1 MKFLNY
7 LILFI
12 SFPFIT
18 QAHVG
23 SSGVVYEGKAGKY
36 PVQVFVQPPDVIPG
50 TAQVTV
56 MVGQGNVQSIDL
68 KPIYFSAGDEGSPK
82 ADPALSVPEQVGQFQ
97 GAVWFMES
105 GSASVQITIKGSLGT
120 GTVIVPMA
128 AVSTATRQMPEVTG
142 WVLVGLGVL
151 LIGLL
156 TTIFGAS
163 VSDGLMKPGQAD
175 TAQTKRKRVTGSLVG
190 ATFCIGLVFIGNNWW
205 KNRAEEYKEYLYQPY
220 QGTSRIQQLD
230 GQSVLTLQI
239 DSSSVKQRSLS
250 YLVPDHGKLMH
261 LFLVRQGT
269 MDAFAHLHPNR
280 VDSLTFQAPLP
291 DLPPG
296 KYLLYA
302 DMVRYHG
309 FSYTVTDTLDI
320 PTLPASTAHTLQADP
335 EDTYAVTSSISKT
348 QPLLGDQNITI
359 CGKPGVK
366 TKLQDGSTIVWEAQP
381 NQTFQSGKVY
391 SLNFSIIDPDGKPAS
406 LQPYLGMMG
415 HAAVFK
421 NDGQVYIHLH
431 PTGTFSNVSQQIM
444 ENRVAE
450 TQRLASNPAPPKVF
464 RDSVDQVLQMLDQ
477 LPEAARDHLIM
488 PNMDMAAMAGM
499 DHGKANNHLSIPYA
513 FPRTGDYRIW
523 IQVKRNNQVLTGVF
537 DASVK

>member
-1 MKFLNY
+1 MKFLKY
-7 LILFI
+7 LFFFL
-12 SFPFIT
+12 SFPIIT
-18 QAHVG
+18 HAHVG

-56 MVGQGNVQSIDL
+56 MVGQGTVESIQL
-68 KPIYFSAGDEGSPK
+68 KPIYFSAGDEGSPQ
-82 ADPALSVPEQVGQFQ
+82 ADPALPAPGEPGQFQ
-97 GAVWFMES
+97 GSVWFMET
-105 GSASVQITIKGSLGT
+105 GSASVQVTIKGSLGT
-120 GTVIVPMA
+120 GTVVIPMV
-128 AVSTATRQMPEVTG
+128 AVSTATRQMPEITG

-156 TTIFGAS
+156 ITIFGAS

-175 TAQTKRKRVTGSLVG
+175 TAQTRRKRVTGSIVG
-190 ATFCIGLVFIGNNWW
+190 ATFCFGLIFIGNNWW
-205 KNRAEEYKEYLYQPY
+205 KDRANEYKDYLYKPY
-220 QGTSRIQQLD
+220 RATSSVHQKE

-239 DSSSVKQRSLS
+239 DSNSVQQRSLS

-280 VDSLTFQAPLP
+280 LDSLTFQAPLP

-309 FSYTVTDTLDI
+309 FSYTVTDTLEI
-320 PTLPASTAHTLQADP
+320 PVLPKTQTKTLKSDP
-335 EDTYAVTSSISKT
+335 EDTFAVTSSITKT

-391 SLNFSIIDPDGKPAS
+391 SLNFSVIDPNGKSAA

-431 PTGTFSNVSQQIM
+431 PTGTFSSASQQIL
-444 ENRVAE
+444 ENRITE
-450 TQRLASNPAPPKVF
+450 TRRLATNPAPPKVF
-464 RDSVDQVLQMLDQ
+464 RDSVDQVIQMLAQ
-477 LPEAARDHLIM
+477 LPEAARDHLLM
-488 PNMDMAAMAGM
+488 PNMDMASMGGM
-499 DHGKANNHLSIPYA
+499 EHGQENNHLSIPYA
-513 FPRTGDYRIW
+513 FPQSGDYRIW
-523 IQVKRNNQVLTGVF
+523 IQVKRNNKVLTGVF

>member
-1 MKFLNY
+1 MKFLKY
-7 LILFI
+7 LIIFL
-12 SFPFIT
+12 SFPLLT
-18 QAHVG
+18 WSHVG
-23 SSGVVYEGKAGKY
+23 SSGVVYEGKAGNY

-56 MVGQGNVQSIDL
+56 LVGQGSVQSIDL

-82 ADPALSVPEQVGQFQ
+82 ADPALPVANERGQYQ
-97 GAVWFMES
+97 GAVWFMEA
-105 GSASVQITIKGSLGT
+105 GSASVQVTIKGSLGT
-120 GTVIVPMA
+120 GTVVVPMV
-128 AVSTATRQMPEVTG
+128 AVSTATRSMPEITG
-142 WVLVGLGVL
+142 WILVGLGVL

-163 VSDGLMKPGQAD
+163 VSDGLMKPGQED
-175 TAQTKRKRVTGSLVG
+175 TAQTRRKRVTGSLVG

-205 KNRAEEYKEYLYQPY
+205 KDRANEYKDYLYQPY
-220 QGTSRIQQLD
+220 QATSHIDRLAD
-230 GQSVLTLQI
+230 QSVLTLRI
-239 DSSSVKQRSLS
+239 DSSSVKNRSLS

-269 MDAFAHLHPNR
+269 MDAFAHLHPAR
-280 VDSLTFQAPLP
+280 VDSLTFQASLP
-291 DLPPG
+291 DLPAG

-309 FSYTVTDTLDI
+309 FTYTVTDTLDI
-320 PTLPASTAHTLQADP
+320 PAYPNAKPQTTKADP
-335 EDTYAVTSSISKT
+335 EDTYAVTSSVTKT

-366 TKLQDGSTIVWEAQP
+366 TKLQDGSTIVWEAQA
-381 NQTFQSGKVY
+381 NQTFQPGKLY
-391 SLNFSIIDPDGKPAS
+391 SLNFTVLDPEGKAAS
-406 LQPYLGMMG
+406 LQPYLGMQG

-431 PTGTFSNVSQQIM
+431 PTGTYSNASQQIL
-444 ENRVAE
+444 ENRIAE
-450 TQRLASNPAPPKVF
+450 KQRLAANPAPANVF
-464 RDSVDQVLQMLDQ
+464 RDSVDQVIQMLAQ

-488 PNMDMAAMAGM
+488 PNMDMASMTGM
-499 DHGKANNHLSIPYA
+499 EHGKANNHLSIPYA
-513 FPRTGDYRIW
+513 FPQRGDYRIW
-523 IQVKRNNQVLTGVF
+523 VQVKRNNKVLTGVF